1 MKCRM
6 CGARTNVIDTAYVD
20 GAVYRLRR
28 CTACRE
34 PEYTKEVRAKPEA
47 VRQALAYHRKRYK
60 IQSGNGNG

>member
-1 MKCRM
+1 MRCRR

-28 CTACRE
+28 CTECRE

-47 VRQALAYHRKRYK
+47 VRQALAFHRKRYK
-60 IQSGNGNG
+60 MQNDNSNK

>member
-6 CGARTNVIDTAYVD
+6 CGAKTNVIDTAYVD

-28 CTACRE
+28 CTKCRE

-47 VRQALAYHRKRYK
+47 VRQALAFHRKRYK
-60 IQSGNGNG
+60 MQNDNSNK

>member
-1 MKCRM
+1 MRCRM

-47 VRQALAYHRKRYK
+47 VR
-60 IQSGNGNG
+60 